1 MIQKQEISQFSE
13 KILRKPWLLTFIGV
27 LAIGHIGIMA
37 FKNNILAICVFFAI
51 SFILSFFTDFW
62 VVILCISMV
71 ISGCFHYKVEEGFE
85 DQTATITDPEEWLR
99 VKVGL
104 INEINGLK
112 NTMDEMVDKHDFEI
126 AEKDSIIAAKDSEIS
141 SNKVKLDESKKLFMQ
156 IGMSSKT

>member
-62 VVILCISMV
+62 VVILCVSMV

-85 DQTATITDPEEWLR
+85 DQTANITDPDEWLR

-104 INEINGLK
+104 IGNY
-112 NTMDEMVDKHDFEI
+112 
-126 AEKDSIIAAKDSEIS
+126 
-141 SNKVKLDESKKLFMQ
+141 
-156 IGMSSKT
+156 